1 MLDAAHGKTVGAV
14 VRIQRV
20 HVARVEVQ
28 VARVDI
34 AGRKGR
40 RGPRV
45 AVRADCHQ
53 GSRAHTVAVARSR
66 I

>member
-14 VRIQRV
+14 VRIEGV
-20 HVARVEVQ
+20 HPRRVEVH

-40 RGPRV
+40 RGPHV
-45 AVRADCHQ
+45 AVRADSQQ
-53 GSRAHTVAVARSR
+53 GSRAHTVAVARGR